1 MTGILLGIGLFFQNA
16 SAEEPLGQFI
26 SYDIEDYGEYT
37 DSETDLTYVF
47 VKGIFSS
54 YSDSTESMVLTR
66 QNREESVS
74 TQKDI
79 SI

>member
-54 YSDSTESMVLTR
+54 LFGQYRKYGPDTAKRRGNLY
-66 QNREESVS
+66 
-74 TQKDI
+74 
-79 SI
+79 